1 MNTTEL
7 EDAVLHLSIERRAYL
22 AEKLLESLDQPSES
36 EVQQMWLREADRR
49 AQEID
54 EERVNL
60 ISSEE
65 LEQKIQAILK

>member
-22 AEKLLESLDQPSES
+22 AEKLLESLDQPSDS

-54 EERVNL
+54 EGRVNL
-60 ISSEE
+60 ISGEE

>member
-22 AEKLLESLDQPSES
+22 AEKLLESLAQPSES
-36 EVQQMWLREADRR
+36 EMQQMWLREADRR

-54 EERVNL
+54 EGRVNL

-65 LEQKIQAILK
+65 LEQKIQAILR

>member
-7 EDAVLHLSIERRAYL
+7 EDAVLHLPIEHRAYL

-36 EVQQMWLREADRR
+36 EVQQMWLLEADRR

-54 EERVNL
+54 EGRVNL
-60 ISSEE
+60 VSSEE
-65 LEQKIQAILK
+65 LEQKIQAVLK